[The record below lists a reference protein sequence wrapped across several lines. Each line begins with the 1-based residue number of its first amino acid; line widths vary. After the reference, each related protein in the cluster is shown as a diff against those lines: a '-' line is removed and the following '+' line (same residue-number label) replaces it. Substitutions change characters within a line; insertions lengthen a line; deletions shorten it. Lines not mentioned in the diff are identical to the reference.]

1 MKQTL
6 TALVLDQ
13 PGVLMR
19 VAGLF
24 TRRGFNIDSLT
35 VGPAEEAGL
44 SRMTI
49 AIDADDKTVEQIVK
63 QLYKLVDVVKV
74 QDISGVPAVER
85 ELLLAK
91 VSAPAAMRAE
101 VAGLVEPFRASVV
114 DVGRTSLILQAT
126 GTREKND
133 ALLDL
138 LRPYGVLEIARTGV
152 TAIVRSQALVQL
164 HTEN

>member
-19 VAGLF
+19 VAGLV

-35 VGPAEEAGL
+35 VGPTEEAGL

-49 AIDADDKTVEQIVK
+49 TLDADAVTVEQIIK

-74 QDISGVPAVER
+74 QDISDVATVER
-85 ELLLAK
+85 ELLLVK
-91 VSAPAAMRAE
+91 VSAPPALRAE
-101 VAGLVEPFRASVV
+101 IAGLIEPFRASVV
-114 DVGRTSLILQAT
+114 DVGRASLILQAT
-126 GTREKND
+126 GAREKND
-133 ALLDL
+133 ALLEL
-138 LRPYGVLEIARTGV
+138 LQPYGVMEIARTGV
-152 TAIVRSQALVQL
+152 TALVRSQALVHL
-164 HTEN
+164 HN

>member
-19 VAGLF
+19 VAGLV

-49 AIDADDKTVEQIVK
+49 TIDTDAWTLEQIIK

-74 QDISGVPAVER
+74 
-85 ELLLAK
+85 
-91 VSAPAAMRAE
+91 SAPAALRNCSNPGDRPHRGDG
-101 VAGLVEPFRASVV
+101 AGAQPSV
-114 DVGRTSLILQAT
+114 GPLAHLAN
-126 GTREKND
+126 REN
-133 ALLDL
+133 
-138 LRPYGVLEIARTGV
+138 
-152 TAIVRSQALVQL
+152 
-164 HTEN
+164 